1 VIAPQ
6 REKISY
12 GEDLSVCCFVV
23 WGSRTA
29 TSSAV
34 VPGAKPSTSTPVVDD
49 DAPRIINGGSSTAFF
64 FASCLPPI
72 PANALLRSL
81 ELGCSGVPLVICRP
95 TLPLIR
101 APSSPPSIPLCF
113 ANLSCVHRESM
124 SRFESSRSLS
134 LPEEEFGFVPWTM

>member
-1 VIAPQ
+1 VITPQ
-6 REKISY
+6 RENISY
-12 GEDLSVCCFVV
+12 GENLSVCCLVV

-34 VPGAKPSTSTPVVDD
+34 VPGASPSTSTPVVDD
-49 DAPRIINGGSSTAFF
+49 APRITNGGSSTAFF

-81 ELGCSGVPLVICRP
+81 ELECSGAPLVICRP
-95 TLPLIR
+95 MLPLIR

-113 ANLSCVHRESM
+113 ANLSCVHCESM

-134 LPEEEFGFVPWTM
+134 LPEEELGFAPWRM

>member
-12 GEDLSVCCFVV
+12 GEVVSACRIVV
-23 WGSRTA
+23 WGTRTA

-49 DAPRIINGGSSTAFF
+49 APRITNGGSSTAFF

-72 PANALLRSL
+72 PANALLRIL
-81 ELGCSGVPLVICRP
+81 EFGCSAVPLVICRP

-134 LPEEEFGFVPWTM
+134 LPEEEFGFAPWTM